1 MRVQA
6 HCAASFRDA
15 NGKEYTIPKGY
26 AGEIP
31 AWVQETALFRGLIR
45 GRMLAVLEY
54 DKSLDTTACDTK
66 KGSKNGKKR

>member
-15 NGKEYTIPKGY
+15 NRREYVVPKGY

-31 AWVQETALFRGLIR
+31 AWVQETSLFRGLIQE
-45 GRMLAVLEY
+45 GMFAVLEY
-54 DKSLDTTACDTK
+54 DKSHAATACDTA
-66 KGSKNGKKR
+66 KGSKHGKKR